1 MADSLPSDIV
11 QAIAINNAK
20 SISDQPSVLSNLALA
35 NQVLNNNMQQQLMI
49 NQQQAMNQITMATL
63 SKCVAV
69 ITNADASDPKSLA
82 DYLDV
87 LKGLNTGASQMTQ
100 NMSNLKQAEAEVD
113 EQKEEVKKKAAA
125 INKIYKKSKKL
136 MTPPAKPKSIDPSK
150 NHKD

>member
-1 MADSLPSDIV
+1 MADTLPDDII

-82 DYLDV
+82 DYLAV
-87 LKGLNTGASQMTQ
+87 LKSLNKGADEMLD
-100 NMSNLKQAEAEVD
+100 NLTNIKKAGSEV
-113 EQKEEVKKKAAA
+113 EEKKEEIAKKAAEF
-125 INKIYKKSKKL
+125 NRVYKKSKKL
-136 MTPPAKPKSIDPSK
+136 MKPAAKPKAD
-150 NHKD
+150 D